1 MGQKPFEKGEWVWSW
16 DRNKWF
22 KIAFISRPGED
33 GALAEDKS
41 NYASYVSVTRVSRDP
56 HAEIPP
62 KPKRMV
68 RKEAK
73 QFKVT
78 SYLDGVA
85 ELTFHV
91 PYGGKNVHCTYEVP
105 ED

>member
-1 MGQKPFEKGEWVWSW
+1 MGQKPFEVGEVLWTWTGRLWFIVDAISKFGDPKMKGSDTYW
-16 DRNKWF
+16 DADNC
-22 KIAFISRPGED
+22 
-33 GALAEDKS
+33 
-41 NYASYVSVTRVSRDP
+41 SRDP

-62 KPKRMV
+62 KPKKMV
-68 RKEAK
+68 TKEAK